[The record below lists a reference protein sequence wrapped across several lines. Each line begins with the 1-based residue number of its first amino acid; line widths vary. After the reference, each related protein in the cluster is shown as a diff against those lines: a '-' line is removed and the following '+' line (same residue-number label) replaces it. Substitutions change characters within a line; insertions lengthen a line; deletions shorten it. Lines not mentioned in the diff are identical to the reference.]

1 MKLLYLRFVCGVTTD
16 AEVPLIWR
24 EVAQALMKGAALS
37 ILNQYL

>member
-1 MKLLYLRFVCGVTTD
+1 MKHIHICFVCRVATD
-16 AEVPLIWR
+16 AEVPPIWR